1 MNASVNCDI
10 HTKNSSLKLSGVLS
24 MASQPENNPFSFDDE
39 RNHYRDSGIVSTVSI
54 AKHPLHPAIVSF
66 PIALLSAALGT
77 DIAYFLSADT
87 FWARS
92 SQWLLV
98 AGLLSGLVAAAT
110 GTADFLKIKRVRNH
124 RAGWLHMF
132 LNTAAL
138 ILTLGNILIR
148 LYRPEQYLVSWG
160 LLISAVVATLLA
172 VSGWFGGELTFR
184 HKVGVIGASRQDI

>member
-1 MNASVNCDI
+1 MKIIWSFP
-10 HTKNSSLKLSGVLS
+10 
-24 MASQPENNPFSFDDE
+24 MASQPETNPFSFDNEQD
-39 RNHYRDSGIVSTVSI
+39 HHRDSGIVSTVSI
-54 AKHPLHPAIVSF
+54 AKHPLHPAIVTF

-77 DIAYFLSADT
+77 DIAYFLGNDT

-110 GTADFLKIKRVRNH
+110 GIADFLKIKRVRQH

-132 LNTAAL
+132 LNTVAL
-138 ILTLGNILIR
+138 ILTLGNIFIR
-148 LYRPEQYLVSWG
+148 LYKPEQYILPWG
-160 LLISAVVATLLA
+160 LLISAAVATLLA